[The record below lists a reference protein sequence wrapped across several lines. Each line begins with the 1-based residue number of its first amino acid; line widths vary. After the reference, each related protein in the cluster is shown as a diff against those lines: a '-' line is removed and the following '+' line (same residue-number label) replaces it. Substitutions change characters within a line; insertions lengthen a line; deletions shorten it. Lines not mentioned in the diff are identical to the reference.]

1 MKLDFCLHTSGNDWH
16 REHVCEVLRQSGW
29 VDPFDLATS
38 ELCKRAQTVKV
49 ALVALDRHDIYCDAC
64 SAGDLANA
72 LVELLSSSRVFGSV
86 ALIEGTKA
94 DVSQTIC
101 ADDNR
106 GARRALCCHCYGSQ
120 DAWTESRGAGLLYLI
135 QLLLQVFGCVRNWV
149 LKLGSCCSF
158 TIVLEP
164 LEVVQM
170 VSSNVLDSLGTVTD
184 D

>member
-1 MKLDFCLHTSGNDWH
+1 MKLDFGLYTSGNDWH
-16 REHVCEVLRQSGW
+16 REHVCEVLRQSSR
-29 VDPFDLATS
+29 VHSLDLAAS

-49 ALVALDRHDIYCDAC
+49 ALIAFDRHDIDCDAC

-86 ALIEGTKA
+86 ALIEGAKT
-94 DVSQTIC
+94 DVGQTIC

-106 GARRALCCHCYGSQ
+106 GARRALCCHSYGSQ

-135 QLLLQVFGCVRNWV
+135 QLLLQVFGCVCNWI
-149 LKLGSCCSF
+149 LQLGSCCSF

-164 LEVVQM
+164 LKVVKM
-170 VSSNVLDSLGTVTD
+170 ISSNVLDSLGTVTND
-184 D
+184 